1 MNHRSLLR
9 SALLALLAPVLLSA
23 CGETKKSD
31 EPPVAQWL
39 KDNED
44 CTRASAQAV
53 LDSGLPYPNRK
64 TETYT
69 DEKGRQKT
77 RTVSIDMWLGPDRF
91 VIPGAVAGSNSM
103 YPLSH
108 PRYFQRLGG
117 SLPNFYPPGPRA
129 DEINGMGSM
138 VDVQFRCWMTP
149 AYVASWGTGYR
160 SNEEGIQKIRE
171 IYEKRKNILPDSPGE
186 VILSRRE
193 DLGMTEVLL
202 DRKSEAND
210 QRFWEAS
217 YWPLD
222 RELKG
227 LDGSVSAIRCDTRH
241 DPEQRRYG
249 GRGWTC
255 NAGFRL
261 TKFASVRIDI
271 YVTHI
276 TQMPAVFDQ
285 VQRLLVSARQTTHKE

>member
-1 MNHRSLLR
+1 MSGFICWRGCR
-9 SALLALLAPVLLSA
+9 AALLALLALALLSA

-44 CTRASAQAV
+44 CTRASAQAI
-53 LDSGLPYPNRK
+53 LDSGLPYPNRR

-77 RTVSIDMWLGPDRF
+77 RMVSVDMWLGPDRF
-91 VIPGAVAGSNSM
+91 VIPGAVAGSNGM
-103 YPLSH
+103 YPESH

-138 VDVQFRCWMTP
+138 VDVHFKCSMDP
-149 AYVASWGTGYR
+149 AYAATWGKGYR
-160 SNEEGIQKIRE
+160 SNEEGMQKIKER
-171 IYEKRKNILPDSPGE
+171 YEKDKNILPDVPGE
-186 VILSRRE
+186 VIVSRRE
-193 DLGMTEVLL
+193 DIGMMEVLF
-202 DRKSEAND
+202 DRKSEANGR
-210 QRFWEAS
+210 RFWEAS

-227 LDGSVSAIRCDTRH
+227 PDGSVSAIRCDTRH
-241 DPEQRRYG
+241 DPAKRRY
-249 GRGWTC
+249 
-255 NAGFRL
+255 
-261 TKFASVRIDI
+261 
-271 YVTHI
+271 
-276 TQMPAVFDQ
+276 
-285 VQRLLVSARQTTHKE
+285 